1 MQNNRQIPVDRNES
15 NPMLMGLLELV
26 KEDSQEM
33 QKCQQALNKAMEE
46 NAEISGLMEKHK
58 NVRGEL
64 QADQQK
70 KISELMLESAAIKE
84 LVEQHKKELAEL
96 QSRQRQAIEKAM
108 SEDEAIVE
116 AVKHQREELNALR
129 LEQQKELNNELN
141 TNTAVAAEV
150 EGVKEARKALME
162 RQQMFDKEMF
172 KATYMTPVKITSEP
186 EVDEEGNVKVA
197 EGSQM
202 AVQIL
207 PLKNGNAKGVMMAFT
222 DSKEFQKWD
231 KAGEMHT
238 LSMTMQEFIANILR
252 DPNLAGV
259 AINPFGAN
267 IIIPRERMEMIVKA
281 AASQKQAAM
290 AKQKNVEVVEADINE

>member
-26 KEDSQEM
+26 REDSLEM
-33 QKCQQALNKAMEE
+33 QKSQQELNKAMEE
-46 NAEISGLMEKHK
+46 NAEIAGLMEKHK
-58 NVRGEL
+58 SIREEL
-64 QADQQK
+64 QTGQQK
-70 KISELMLESAAIKE
+70 KINELMLESTAIKE

-96 QSRQRQAIEKAM
+96 QARQRQAIEKAM

-129 LEQQKELNNELN
+129 LHQQKELNNELN
-141 TNTAVAAEV
+141 ASAALADV
-150 EGVKEARKALME
+150 VGNVKEARKALLE
-162 RQQMFDKEMF
+162 RQQMFDKEIF
-172 KATYMTPVKITSEP
+172 KATYMTPVKITPEP

-207 PLKNGNAKGVMMAFT
+207 PLKSGNTKGVMMAFT
-222 DSKEFQKWD
+222 DTKEFQKWD
-231 KAGEMHT
+231 KASEMHT

-252 DPNLAGV
+252 DPNLVGV

-267 IIIPRERMEMIVKA
+267 IIIPRERMEMMVKA